1 MNTIANDNYRNMSLT
16 SFPSF
21 LSNINIEIL
30 NTLNIY
36 TLGQL
41 FDAVDNDE
49 ILVNNAQQYKEI
61 TGAADLL
68 RVKYVKN
75 TTPLISFDFN
85 GTFDDLSALLGLREK
100 TIDYLLSH
108 NIKSF
113 SGFVIFINNI
123 NKPEYDDIEP
133 DIRSELVDKCSVI
146 NNYYKTTDLN
156 DIETIQKTL
165 ANAEASLTILKM
177 QEENLKGNI
186 TYGSK

>member
-1 MNTIANDNYRNMSLT
+1 MDTIINNDYRNMELT

-21 LSNINIEIL
+21 LSNINVDVL

-41 FDAVDNDE
+41 FDAVDSDE

-75 TTPLISFDFN
+75 TTPLISFEFN
-85 GTFDDLSALLGLREK
+85 GTFDDLSALLGLRKK

-108 NIKSF
+108 NINTF
-113 SGFVIFINNI
+113 SGFVIFMNNI
-123 NKPEYDDIEP
+123 DKPEYSDITPE
-133 DIRSELVDKCSVI
+133 IRSELVDKCSVI

-156 DIETIQKTL
+156 DIVTIQKTI
-165 ANAEASLTILKM
+165 ANAEASLTILKI
-177 QEENLKGNI
+177 QEEKLKESKS
-186 TYGSK
+186 YGSK

>member
-1 MNTIANDNYRNMSLT
+1 MNTITNDNYRNMSLT

-100 TIDYLLSH
+100 TINYLLSH

-123 NKPEYDDIEP
+123 NKPEYDDITPE
-133 DIRSELVDKCSVI
+133 IRSELVDKCSVI